1 MNKHHIFR
9 KLAGLF
15 ALCILLAS
23 TWSCSKEPKA
33 AAGNTPPAKVQNGVK
48 ESALTTVTL
57 SPQAEQRLGVETVI
71 VERRKLP
78 RALELGGEIIAPPG
92 REVTIAAPVAGVVLA
107 ANGTE
112 PQAGMTVRKGQ
123 AVFRLLPLPAGQDF
137 IGAPEEV
144 ALKKTQYRVT
154 LAKAER
160 ARQLLQD
167 KAGSEKALQEAQA
180 ELAIAEAAYKSAEA
194 RLQLSNSH
202 NPDSD
207 IIAHSTMALAAPF
220 DGVVQHIDVA
230 PRQNVAAGTALFQI
244 ASQNPVWV
252 RTPVYVGDLSSVD
265 RQQPARISSFGA
277 AKDGAAFEAQP
288 VQGPTL
294 SDANAASTD
303 LYFELQ
309 NTEQRFRIGEKVAV
323 SVVQQSERKGLVVPV
338 AAILYDIQG
347 GTWVYVKTAPQVYTR
362 QRIELQYVVG
372 ELALLARGPEAGAEV
387 VTAGVAEIFGTE
399 FGGGK

>member
-1 MNKHHIFR
+1 
-9 KLAGLF
+9 
-15 ALCILLAS
+15 
-23 TWSCSKEPKA
+23 
-33 AAGNTPPAKVQNGVK
+33 
-48 ESALTTVTL
+48 
-57 SPQAEQRLGVETVI
+57 
-71 VERRKLP
+71 
-78 RALELGGEIIAPPG
+78 
-92 REVTIAAPVAGVVLA
+92 
-107 ANGTE
+107 
-112 PQAGMTVRKGQ
+112 
-123 AVFRLLPLPAGQDF
+123 
-137 IGAPEEV
+137 
-144 ALKKTQYRVT
+144 
-154 LAKAER
+154 
-160 ARQLLQD
+160 
-167 KAGSEKALQEAQA
+167 
-180 ELAIAEAAYKSAEA
+180 
-194 RLQLSNSH
+194 
-202 NPDSD
+202 
-207 IIAHSTMALAAPF
+207 
-220 DGVVQHIDVA
+220 
-230 PRQNVAAGTALFQI
+230 
-244 ASQNPVWV
+244 
-252 RTPVYVGDLSSVD
+252 LSSVD